1 MRFLARPYSI
11 GIQKQVMEY
20 VQNTMSLRHV
30 YFISPVGSTLKEL
43 TRRKYA
49 KYQATLLYLN
59 FIGDWCMQ
67 RG

>member
-1 MRFLARPYSI
+1 MRCIARPYSI
-11 GIQKQVMEY
+11 SIQIQLIEY
-20 VQNTMSLRHV
+20 VQNTMSLSKI

-49 KYQATLLYLN
+49 RLQATLFYLN
-59 FIGDWCMQ
+59 NIDDWCMQ